1 MVGSATMRSA
11 LPVLVAALLLAT
23 SAQAQPDRPHILWL
37 TSEDNGPHLG
47 AYGDRVA
54 TTPHLDALA
63 RRGVRYTRAWSTAP
77 VCAPARTAI
86 ITGLYPSSLG
96 AGHMRSLVPMPDGMA
111 LFPELLRRAG
121 YYTTNNVKEDYNVVK
136 SEAVWDE
143 SSATAHWKN
152 RPQGRPFF
160 AVFNS
165 TLTHESAIR
174 ARPHTAVHDPAR
186 VPMPPYHPD
195 TPEVRQDW
203 AQYYDQ
209 MSAMDAGVGERLRE
223 LDAAGL
229 SADTIVIYFGDHGPG
244 MPRGKR
250 WLYQSGLHVPLIVY
264 VPPRFR
270 ALAPEGYAPG
280 AALDRLVSFVDLAPS
295 MLSLAG
301 MQPPAWMQGRAFL
314 GPHAIPPPEVLFAE
328 RGRMDERYDLVR
340 AARDDRYLYI
350 RNYQPHRIYGQY
362 LDYMFQT
369 PTTRV
374 WRRLYD
380 EGRLR
385 PPQTFFWEAKPVE
398 ELYDLDADPHNV
410 VNLALAPEHAERRQR
425 LARALEDHLTRIRD
439 VGLRAECEMRASGR
453 SPYTDARRDGYDHA
467 ALVSAAIRSGELV
480 TRPAHLVDLRS
491 TDADIRYWGA
501 IHLLV
506 QRSRPSI
513 AGTRGLPDP
522 ATSMRPLLDDPAPA
536 PRSVAAEFFA
546 RFGTPAERT
555 AALAVLVRDAD
566 VGRSGFYA
574 ALLALNALAHV
585 PDLPAETL
593 AALKRLPVS
602 DPSIQAREVDYLPR
616 LIEAIVEGRR

>member
-1 MVGSATMRSA
+1 MRVV
-11 LPVLVAALLLAT
+11 LLTVVVLVAAAP
-23 SAQAQPDRPHILWL
+23 AFAQPARPNILWL
-37 TSEDNGPHLG
+37 TSEDNGPQIG
-47 AYGDRVA
+47 AYGDRFA

-86 ITGLYPSSLG
+86 VTGLYPSSLG

-136 SEAVWDE
+136 SDAVWDE

-152 RPQGRPFF
+152 RPAGRPFF

-174 ARPHTAVHDPAR
+174 ARPHTAVHDAAH
-186 VPMPPYHPD
+186 VPLPPYHPD

-209 MSAMDAGVGERLRE
+209 MSAMDAVVGQRLRE

-229 SADTIVIYFGDHGPG
+229 APDTIVVYFGDHGPG

-264 VPPRFR
+264 VPPKFR
-270 ALAPEGYAPG
+270 GLAPEGYVPG
-280 AALDRLVSFVDLAPS
+280 AALDRLVGFVDLAPS

-301 MQPPAWMQGRAFL
+301 VKPPAWMQGRAFL
-314 GPHAIPPPEVLFAE
+314 GPHAAPAPGVMFAE

-385 PPQTFFWEAKPVE
+385 PPQTFFWEVKPLE
-398 ELYDLDADPHNV
+398 ELYDLDSDPHNV
-410 VNLALAPEHAERRQR
+410 VNLARQPAHAARMRTLSTALDAHLLEVRDLGLLPEYAIR
-425 LARALEDHLTRIRD
+425 ARAGSGAPYAVARTPG
-439 VGLRAECEMRASGR
+439 VVYAAVQAAASLALQ
-453 SPYTDARRDGYDHA
+453 PATTARHRA
-467 ALVSAAIRSGELV
+467 ALRSSDPDV
-480 TRPAHLVDLRS
+480 
-491 TDADIRYWGA
+491 RYWAAQHWLIHA
-501 IHLLV
+501 IDGGESELL
-506 QRSRPSI
+506 
-513 AGTRGLPDP
+513 
-522 ATSMRPLLDDPAPA
+522 PLLADAEPA
-536 PRSVAAEFFA
+536 PRITSAEYLA
-546 RFGTPAERT
+546 RHGSAGART
-555 AALAVLVRDAD
+555 RAIAVLLEAAD
-566 VGRSGFYA
+566 LRRAGFYA

-585 PDLPAETL
+585 PDLPAETV
-593 AALKRLPVS
+593 AALERLPAS
-602 DPSIQAREVDYLPR
+602 DPSVHAREVDYLPR
-616 LIEAIVEGRR
+616 LIEAIVDRRR

>member
-1 MVGSATMRSA
+1 MRFPLSVVLAGVLAAAPA
-11 LPVLVAALLLAT
+11 L
-23 SAQAQPDRPHILWL
+23 AQPARPNILWL
-37 TSEDNGPHLG
+37 TSEDNGPQLG
-47 AYGDRVA
+47 AYGDRFA
-54 TTPHLDALA
+54 TTPNLDALA

-77 VCAPARTAI
+77 VCAPARTAL

-96 AGHMRSLVPMPDGMA
+96 AGHMRSLVPMPAGMM

-136 SEAVWDE
+136 SEAVWDA
-143 SSATAHWKN
+143 SSAAAHWRN
-152 RPQGRPFF
+152 RPAGRPFF

-174 ARPHTAVHDPAR
+174 ARPHTPVHDPAK
-186 VPMPPYHPD
+186 VPLPPYHPD

-209 MSAMDAGVGERLRE
+209 MTAMDAAVGQRLRE
-223 LDAAGL
+223 LDEAGL
-229 SADTIVIYFGDHGPG
+229 AADTIVIYFGDHGPG

-264 VPPRFR
+264 VPPRFH
-270 ALAPEGYAPG
+270 ALGPEGYASG
-280 AALDRLVSFVDLAPS
+280 AALDRLISFVDLAPS

-301 MQPPAWMQGRAFL
+301 VPPPPWMQGRAFL
-314 GPHAIPPPEVLFAE
+314 GSHTAAAPEVMFAE

-350 RNYQPHRIYGQY
+350 RNYQPYRIYGQY

-380 EGRLR
+380 EGALE
-385 PPQTFFWEAKPVE
+385 PPRTFFWETKPVE

-410 VNLALAPEHAERRQR
+410 VNLAQAPAHAARLRTLSVALDAHLLEVRDLGLLAECAIR
-425 LARALEDHLTRIRD
+425 ARAGSGAPYAVARTPEVVYAAVQAAASQALQRVTTERH
-439 VGLRAECEMRASGR
+439 RAALR
-453 SPYTDARRDGYDHA
+453 SPDPD
-467 ALVSAAIRSGELV
+467 V
-480 TRPAHLVDLRS
+480 
-491 TDADIRYWGA
+491 RYWGA
-501 IHLLV
+501 QHWLIRGRDDGERELL
-506 QRSRPSI
+506 
-513 AGTRGLPDP
+513 
-522 ATSMRPLLDDPAPA
+522 PLLEDREPA
-536 PRSVAAEFFA
+536 PRIAAAEYLA
-546 RFGTPAERT
+546 RFGT
-555 AALAVLVRDAD
+555 AASRSRAVGVLVEAADLRRD
-566 VGRSGFYA
+566 GFYA

-585 PDLPAETL
+585 PDLPVETMASL
-593 AALKRLPVS
+593 RRLPAS

-616 LIEAIVEGRR
+616 LIEAIIENRR